1 MLHRF
6 AVALLLVSLPC
17 VAQAWWSADWPF
29 RKKITLEAAKVE
41 IKEGLTGFVAPVR
54 LHTGNFLFADA
65 KEDGADIRF
74 VSGDDK
80 TPLKFQ
86 IEAFDPKNELA
97 VLWVQVP
104 KLAASEAV
112 WMYYGNRKA
121 QAGADPKGIADPAA
135 TLVLR
140 FGEREGA
147 PKDSTAYANSPT
159 QSTVALGAPAVL
171 ANGATLDGAQRMLVP
186 AAPSLKLN
194 PQAGFTFSAWIKPEG
209 AQTGAVLYA
218 QADGP
223 RSVQIV
229 LDGGRAVARVVA
241 VGAKPIEAAAPVP
254 DGAWTHLAVTLSNR
268 LVVYVNGAEAGAVPA
283 AVPDI
288 GGDLSIGAAPD
299 GKSGFRGQLDQIE
312 LANAARSADWIKAQ
326 FASQTPEGPFVAYGA
341 DEETGGG
348 GHSYFGILIDNLT
361 LDAWIIIVVL
371 LIMFA
376 WSLVIMA
383 LKAVFLSRT
392 ERANQGFIE
401 KFEELSDDLL
411 RLDPDAAAAGGGPNG
426 HPAAE
431 RKYDSPFRRS
441 PIYRIYHSGV
451 REVLH
456 RFETAR
462 KHGTALNLTPQ
473 AIEAIRAV
481 LDARIVRENQRL
493 NAQMVLLTIAISGG
507 PFIGLL
513 GTVLGVMITFAA
525 VAAAGDVNVNAIA
538 PGIAAALL
546 ATVAGLAVAIP
557 ALFGYNWLASRI
569 KSVQND
575 MSVFADELLTKF
587 AENYTT

>member
-1 MLHRF
+1 L
-6 AVALLLVSLPC
+6 S
-17 VAQAWWSADWPF
+17 
-29 RKKITLEAAKVE
+29 
-41 IKEGLTGFVAPVR
+41 
-54 LHTGNFLFADA
+54 
-65 KEDGADIRF
+65 
-74 VSGDDK
+74 
-80 TPLKFQ
+80 
-86 IEAFDPKNELA
+86 
-97 VLWVQVP
+97 
-104 KLAASEAV
+104 
-112 WMYYGNRKA
+112 
-121 QAGADPKGIADPAA
+121 
-135 TLVLR
+135 
-140 FGEREGA
+140 
-147 PKDSTAYANSPT
+147 
-159 QSTVALGAPAVL
+159 
-171 ANGATLDGAQRMLVP
+171 DGAQRLVVP

-194 PQAGFTFSAWIKPEG
+194 PQAGFSFSAWLKPDG
-209 AQTGAVLYA
+209 AQAGAVLFA
-218 QADGP
+218 QVDGT

-229 LDGGRAVARVVA
+229 LDGSRAVARVVA
-241 VGAKPIEAAAPVP
+241 VGAKPVEASAPVP
-254 DGAWTHLAVTLSNR
+254 DGAWAHLAVTLSNR
-268 LVVYVNGAEAGAVPA
+268 LVVYVNGAEAGAAPA

-299 GKSGFRGQLDQIE
+299 GKRGFRGQLDQVE
-312 LANAARSADWIKAQ
+312 VASVARSPDWIRAQ
-326 FASQTPEGPFVAYGA
+326 FASQSPEGPFVAYGV
-341 DEETGGG
+341 DEESGGA

-361 LDAWIIIVVL
+361 LDAWIIIVL
-371 LIMFA
+371 LIVMFL
-376 WSLVIMA
+376 WSLAIML
-383 LKAVFLSRT
+383 LKALFLSRT

-411 RLDPDAAAAGGGPNG
+411 KLDPDAAALAAGGGPNG
-426 HPAAE
+426 HPAKGAAPAP
-431 RKYDSPFRRS
+431 KYDSPFWRS
-441 PIYRIYHSGV
+441 PVYRIYHAGV

-456 RFETAR
+456 RYEIAQDRGIAFS
-462 KHGTALNLTPQ
+462 LTPQ

-569 KSVQND
+569 KSVSND

-587 AENYTT
+587 AENYT